1 MRLAS
6 KTAIVTGSAAN
17 SGGAGIGQAIAELF
31 GREGARVVVA
41 DISPDGRLTAE
52 RIGAA
57 GGEAIAVQAD
67 LTERR
72 DVERLV
78 ATVVARFGRI
88 DILVNVAGGA
98 LEEEEFLAVDD
109 DLWRRI
115 VDLNLKTVHL
125 CCQLVAP

>member
-1 MRLAS
+1 MRLAG
-6 KTAIVTGSAAN
+6 KTAIITGSAAN
-17 SGGAGIGQAIAELF
+17 SRGAGIGLTIAELF

-41 DISPDGRLTAE
+41 DISPDGRVTAE

-78 ATVVARFGRI
+78 ATALERFGRI

-98 LEEEEFLAVDD
+98 LEEGDFLAVDD
-109 DLWRRI
+109 SLWHRI

-125 CCQLVAP
+125 CSQ